1 MENPDKKP
9 PETASEQGGENLTK
23 DSETRIE
30 ADLNELTGSQE
41 NIEETL
47 KEEQGNFE
55 ADEIIEEGRENVSDG
70 EECLSDFEK
79 EKLEKEYEK
88 ICKKINS
95 NEKLSEEEE
104 KKLKEIGIGVG
115 DIMKEDVKFT
125 AWRNKEQ
132 KEKKDAIEKKNI
144 KFKETFELK
153 KDKKEIKEAKE
164 EITEKKKEIEK
175 SVKESIE
182 KYKEMEDGFRDL
194 LSQNEVCDILKKED
208 KEDLMK
214 ILGSLSA
221 VIRNEIDLTKL
232 EYIETELDNPDKL
245 LRDHSYRLAKIENLE
260 KAVDFFEN
268 GLEKLG
274 EEEGNLLEQFL
285 EWLKEHPELLEVAAL
300 IALAAGFAFLAKPV
314 AEAIAGTGIVLKLA
328 GAVKSV
334 AVIGSLFAAYALI
347 DEKQRDKFMAW
358 ITGMGK
364 VPDWAWWGSTHKYE
378 QEKK

>member
-268 GLEKLG
+268 GLE
-274 EEEGNLLEQFL
+274 
-285 EWLKEHPELLEVAAL
+285 
-300 IALAAGFAFLAKPV
+300 
-314 AEAIAGTGIVLKLA
+314 
-328 GAVKSV
+328 
-334 AVIGSLFAAYALI
+334 
-347 DEKQRDKFMAW
+347 
-358 ITGMGK
+358 
-364 VPDWAWWGSTHKYE
+364 
-378 QEKK
+378 